1 MSARWIGKVVAM
13 LGKYLNNGHKCLIP
27 VPESANVMEIIE
39 MMQQILEKASV
50 VAMPFKVSLEKL
62 MQKMLKSLGLMVRFP
77 MQEFERVEKIFPEG
91 LMGDLVEASKS
102 GKGASALH
110 DNFKS
115 LRSNLRQ
122 FLTSANLSMPRRV
135 KEILSDLVGDGA
147 DLSKFVKKE
156 GLAPDQTGMET
167 KPIDSPAKSDDS
179 EVEDLEDSKEQIQ
192 KSNDDLK
199 TELEKQIADCRQQ
212 VDALEK
218 AQASKS
224 EICGKLAGKLKKAC
238 ETRLD
243 SRTPVMIRNL
253 KKQCRAL
260 DDIYGQNFV
269 EIAVGASDDEKKWPK
284 CDVKLVLLIEAFNET
299 WSPGCQDQIKK
310 TLISGVTTAYPEELC
325 GCIREA
331 PLDKFAKRAGIEAP
345 EACSFQ
351 ENGPSLKT
359 FWKFCAEE

>member
-1 MSARWIGKVVAM
+1 MFGDQLISLQEYTQKAKGKGVKKGIAFERDGQKKGVRRVGSAVATAVSSVGGVISKAKKGVEKQSRHIYTHVKMSARWIGKVVAM

-39 MMQQILEKASV
+39 MMQQILETASV

-102 GKGASALH
+102 GKGVSALH

-135 KEILSDLVGDGA
+135 KEILGDLVGDGA
-147 DLSKFVKKE
+147 DLSKFVSKE

-179 EVEDLEDSKEQIQ
+179 EVEDFEDSKEQLQ

-199 TELEKQIADCRQQ
+199 TELEKQITDCRQQ

-269 EIAVGASDDEKKWPK
+269 EIA
-284 CDVKLVLLIEAFNET
+284 
-299 WSPGCQDQIKK
+299 
-310 TLISGVTTAYPEELC
+310 EE
-325 GCIREA
+325 
-331 PLDKFAKRAGIEAP
+331 
-345 EACSFQ
+345 
-351 ENGPSLKT
+351 
-359 FWKFCAEE
+359 